1 VSSDVVQSSIRALAA
16 SGVGVVSTLAVY
28 ETFMP
33 EHELDA
39 RALAALPA
47 DIRREVEASHA
58 GVTASGYVVP
68 SRLLTKMM
76 EWERAFVA
84 AGGLLGAGSDPWGT
98 GLIPGFGNP
107 RNFELLVVAGFEVEA
122 AVQIMTLNGARI
134 LGLEADIGSVEV
146 GKVADLVMVRGD
158 PVSHPEAIY
167 GVRMVFKDG
176 VGFAAMQ
183 SKND

>member
-1 VSSDVVQSSIRALAA
+1 
-16 SGVGVVSTLAVY
+16 
-28 ETFMP
+28 
-33 EHELDA
+33 
-39 RALAALPA
+39 
-47 DIRREVEASHA
+47 
-58 GVTASGYVVP
+58 
-68 SRLLTKMM
+68 MM

-84 AGGLLGAGSDPWGT
+84 AGGLLGAGADPWGT
-98 GLIPGFGNP
+98 GLIPGFGNL
-107 RNFELLVVAGFEVEA
+107 RNFELLVEAGFDVEA

-167 GVRMVFKDG
+167 GVRMVFKNG

-183 SKND
+183 SKYD